1 MERVGTSLA
10 WTVCDFRKVQF
21 CPWFQWCE
29 EQVFNLDLSVSEF
42 LGNSFKAM
50 PTPAAFQPESER
62 GGVAAAAEVALR
74 FASAAEGVRSWAEPR
89 QTLGSFWRCL
99 FFRGPRDT
107 GKEWTAGCGLS
118 CECCPAERRQLCG
131 RDLGGLLTPVPCAW
145 DQCELRH
152 CPAKEQ
158 HVALGWLHKI
168 HPTL

>member
-29 EQVFNLDLSVSEF
+29 ERVSNLDLSVSEF

-50 PTPAAFQPESER
+50 PTPTCISTRVWKRRCCSSCWSGAPFCRWVVLSSAQQRGLGHGQNPGRPWAHSGAVVSSEAPET
-62 GGVAAAAEVALR
+62 
-74 FASAAEGVRSWAEPR
+74 
-89 QTLGSFWRCL
+89 Q
-99 FFRGPRDT
+99 
-107 GKEWTAGCGLS
+107 
-118 CECCPAERRQLCG
+118 RRQLCG
-131 RDLGGLLTPVPCAW
+131 RDLGGLLPPVPCAW